1 MKITF
6 AVIVF
11 NAFLALLAALPVDAQ
26 DKSILKLADEYSLA
40 LQKYER
46 QKTRTSVESVMRKG
60 KAVGEKLDE
69 IEALS
74 AADYSLL
81 EKKMRGFTVNREE
94 ILFIEPDLKFFAQL
108 SERSGTKT
116 DAAFFVLMRVIKP
129 DNVFPVY
136 IERQTDVSGCTIYGI
151 GALTVLYGKAL
162 QFKKTYPKAYVSDIN
177 REIEE
182 ILSEFTE
189 GTCACGTRAGVEKE
203 FRAFIKT
210 FPKDKNTP
218 AIKKRLANLK
228 RNKDFRFNCE
238 SG

>member
-1 MKITF
+1 MKIIF
-6 AVIVF
+6 SLIVF
-11 NAFLALLAALPVDAQ
+11 AAFSAIAALPVRAQ
-26 DKSILKLADEYSLA
+26 NKSILQLADEYSLA
-40 LQKYER
+40 LEKYER
-46 QKTRTSVESVMRKG
+46 QKTRASVESVVRKG

-81 EKKMRGFTVNREE
+81 EKKMKGFIVNREE

-116 DAAFFVLMRVIKP
+116 DAAFFVLMRIIKP

-151 GALTVLYGKAL
+151 GALTILYGKAL
-162 QFKKTYPKAYVSDIN
+162 QFKRAYPKAYTSDIN
-177 REIEE
+177 EE
-182 ILSEFTE
+182 INEMLEEFTE
-189 GTCACGTRAGVEKE
+189 GTCSCGTRAGVERE
-203 FRAFIKT
+203 FRAFIKA
-210 FPKDKNTP
+210 FPRDKNTP
-218 AIKKRLANLK
+218 KVKKRLANLR
-228 RNKDFRFNCE
+228 RNKEFRFNCQ